1 MPWLKASRKD
11 SSVFHSQIRG
21 LRQGRHLW
29 KYFAAKYFSLPMVF
43 AANYFRWQL
52 FSLPIIFRCWL
63 LSLQICF
70 AASYFWCQLLF
81 VANCFS
87 LPFFFL
93 LPIVLD
99 ANYFLMPIIFR
110 CQLFFAANYFSMPII
125 FMLIIFCCQLF
136 FAANFFSMPIFFCC
150 QLSFV
155 ANKKYAEIVMVIFF
169 MHRCQRHMIVVRT
182 RSNIDKNYETSTTA
196 FTSKAARLLVMVG
209 MGRDGLVFLRIF
221 SSDFALRVRV
231 SWKIHH
237 FTFYEYTSFQF
248 VNTHIYVKVGS
259 TSRVY

>member
-136 FAANFFSMPIFFCC
+136 FAANFFSMPIFFAANY
-150 QLSFV
+150 LSLLIK
-155 ANKKYAEIVMVIFF
+155 NMQKLSWSFF
-169 MHRCQRHMIVVRT
+169 SCIDVKDIWSLSGQGATLTRT
-182 RSNIDKNYETSTTA
+182 TKQA
-196 FTSKAARLLVMVG
+196 QQHLLPRQHG
-209 MGRDGLVFLRIF
+209 FWGWEGLGRDGLVFLRIF